1 MNPEEL
7 WETTMDPTQA
17 HFETSDINDA
27 EEANKIFDILMGSE
41 VPPRK
46 SFIQSNATKANIDI

>member
-7 WETTMDPTQA
+7 WETTMDPKNRVLRKVNI
-17 HFETSDINDA
+17 DDA

-46 SFIQSNATKANIDI
+46 SFIQSNAKLAEIDI